1 MIEWFAKNSVA
12 ANLLMF
18 GILIAG
24 LTSATNSIPVET
36 FPSFELDTVTVSTK
50 FRGATP
56 KTVEEGITL
65 RIEEAIA
72 DVEGIEELTS
82 RSSEGSSSV
91 IAEVNDAYD
100 KRHVLDDI
108 KVRVDALNTLPADA
122 EKPVISL
129 NTRNRTVIY
138 VAILGDVGTKVL
150 RAVAGQFREGL
161 LTKNEISNVDLQG
174 VAEYQMNIEVSPQ
187 TLDAYNI
194 TLADIGNAIR
204 TGARDIS
211 AGNVQTLNGDILV
224 RSDGQAYTADEFA
237 KIPILSNSKGK
248 PITLGEIATIND
260 GFEEK
265 SLITTFNGTPAIM
278 VRVKRVGNQSAL
290 KVAEQTKQYM
300 AKFAENLPSGVSIDY
315 WDDDSSYLKT
325 RIGAV
330 LNSAWIGSILVII
343 LLSLFLRP
351 AVAGW
356 VFLGIPVSFMGAF
369 LFMPQVGGT
378 FNIVSLFAFI
388 MVIGIVVDDA
398 IVTGE
403 NIYRKIRD
411 GMDPSQA
418 AVVGTKEIT
427 IPVTFGILTTI
438 VAFLP
443 LNYLQGTRYD
453 FIGSQMPMVVIP
465 VLLMSLIES
474 KLVLPSHMSH
484 IRRRGADSD
493 LSWLGRTQQKIS
505 RGLENFVDNYYRPF
519 LEKCVRNQAITITTL
534 LALSCM
540 VMAAISIGHIR
551 FTPFPDVES
560 DTVRIDLTMPE
571 STGFDTTNKH
581 IQTIVEHFKT
591 LQKKHTDPVTG
602 ESAIIN
608 ILATSGSQQRTIKS
622 NLGSVRA
629 ELQIS
634 ENRVGNVA
642 TSQIGREVRELIGQI
657 PGAQSLSVRSRS
669 FGDDAPINVEL
680 SGDDPA
686 KMYQV
691 IEKLKEKFQ
700 SSPGIYDIQDNYSG
714 GKEELK
720 LSLKPQAYTLG
731 LNLRDVAQQVRN
743 AVFGF
748 QAQRIQRGR
757 DELRVMVR
765 YPLKYRSSMQD
776 LNQLAIRV
784 PNSTKQVRLSDIADV
799 TPFESPSTLYRLN
812 RKSILNITADADKD
826 IANLPLILSDIDT
839 YLKEIQQQHTNLNY
853 RFDGE
858 AEDAAKT
865 KKRLGIGLILVLLA
879 IYALLAI
886 PFKSYG
892 QPLIVMSVIP
902 FGLIGAV
909 IGHLITGQ
917 NLSVLSVFGML
928 ALVGVLVND
937 SLVMVDYI
945 NKRRQ
950 DGIDLLEAVLSSA
963 AIRFRPV
970 ILTSITTFAG
980 LAPILLDGSQ
990 QAKWLKP
997 MATSLAFGIIFA
1009 TIITL
1014 LIVPINYLIA
1024 RKFKYFC
1031 LNTTSKTWAAVA
1043 EFWNKEDPKKISP
1056 ATTDLGTQE
1065 PGEHYD

>member
-1 MIEWFAKNSVA
+1 MIEWFAKNPVA
-12 ANLLMF
+12 SNLLMF

-24 LTSATNSIPVET
+24 LTSASRSVPVET
-36 FPSFELDTVTVSTK
+36 FPAFEFDTVTVSTS

-56 KTVEEGITL
+56 KTVEDGITL
-65 RIEEAIA
+65 RIEEAIS

-82 RSSEGSSSV
+82 RSTEGTSTV

-100 KRHVLDDI
+100 KRNVLDDI
-108 KVRVDALNTLPADA
+108 KVRVDALNTLPVEA
-122 EKPVISL
+122 EKPVVSL
-129 NTRNRTVIY
+129 NTRNRTVIW
-138 VAILGDVGTKVL
+138 VAVQGEVDTKVL
-150 RAVAGQFREGL
+150 RSIAGKFREGL
-161 LTKNEISNVDLQG
+161 LTKSEISNVDLQG

-194 TLADIGNAIR
+194 TLAQIGQAIR
-204 TGARDIS
+204 SGARDVS

-224 RSDGQAYTADEFA
+224 RSDGQAYSSKDFA
-237 KIPILSNSKGK
+237 AIPILSNSEGK
-248 PITLGEIATIND
+248 PITLGEIANIDD

-265 SLITTFNGTPAIM
+265 SLVTTFNGIPAIM
-278 VRVKRVGNQSAL
+278 VQVRRVGEQSAL
-290 KVAEQTKQYM
+290 KVAEQTKEYM
-300 AKFAENLPSGVSIDY
+300 ARFAENLPSGVSIDY

-330 LNSAWIGSILVII
+330 LNSAWLGGLLVII

-378 FNIVSLFAFI
+378 FNVVSLLAFI

-403 NIYRKIRD
+403 NIYRRMRE
-411 GMDPSQA
+411 GMDPKQA
-418 AVVGTKEIT
+418 AVVGTQEIT
-427 IPVTFGILTTI
+427 VPVTFGILTTV
-438 VAFLP
+438 VAFMP
-443 LNYLQGTRYD
+443 LGYLEGTRYN

-465 VLLMSLIES
+465 VLLMSLVES

-484 IRRRGADSD
+484 IRARDENSNMG
-493 LSWLGRTQQKIS
+493 WLGNTQQKIS
-505 RGLENFVDNYYRPF
+505 RGLENFVENYYSPF
-519 LEKCVRNQAITITTL
+519 LARCVKNQAITLTTL
-534 LALSCM
+534 VAFSAIIL
-540 VMAAISIGHIR
+540 AAISVGHIR
-551 FTPFPDVES
+551 YTPFPYVES
-560 DTVRIDLTMPE
+560 DTVRINLTMPE
-571 STGFDTTNKH
+571 STGFETTNKH

-591 LQKKHTDPVTG
+591 VQEKYTDPETG
-602 ESAIIN
+602 ESAIMN
-608 ILATSGSQQRTIKS
+608 ILATSGSQRRTIKT
-622 NLGSVRA
+622 NIGAVRA
-629 ELQIS
+629 ELQTS
-634 ENRVGNVA
+634 GERYGNVP
-642 TSQIGREVRELIGQI
+642 TSQIGREVRALIGEI

-669 FGDDAPINVEL
+669 FGDQAPINVEL

-686 KMYQV
+686 RMFTV
-691 IEKLKEKFQ
+691 VEKLKDKFKAY
-700 SSPGIYDIQDNYSG
+700 PGVFDIQDNYSG

-731 LNLRDVAQQVRN
+731 LTLGDVARQVRS

-765 YPLKYRSSMQD
+765 YPLEYRSSMQD

-784 PNSTKQVRLSDIADV
+784 PNSTEQVLLSDIAEV
-799 TPFESPSTLYRLN
+799 EPFESPSTLYRLN
-812 RKSILNITADADKD
+812 RTSILNVTADADKD
-826 IANLPLILSDIDT
+826 IANLPLILSEIDT
-839 YLKEIQQQHTNLNY
+839 YLKEMQQQYSDLNY

-865 KKRLGIGLILVLLA
+865 NKRLGIGLILVLLA

-902 FGLIGAV
+902 FGVIGA
-909 IGHLITGQ
+909 ILGHFITGQ

-937 SLVMVDYI
+937 SLVLVDYI

-950 DGIDLLEAVLSSA
+950 RGIELVEAVLSSA
-963 AIRFRPV
+963 EIRFRPV
-970 ILTSITTFAG
+970 LLTSITTFAG

-997 MATSLAFGIIFA
+997 MATSLAFGIVFA

-1024 RKFKYFC
+1024 RKFKYLC
-1031 LNTTSKTWAAVA
+1031 INTASKVWALWL
-1043 EFWNKEDPKKISP
+1043 EFWNKEDAKPIR
-1056 ATTDLGTQE
+1056 
-1065 PGEHYD
+1065 

>member
-1 MIEWFAKNSVA
+1 MIEWFARNSVA
-12 ANLLMF
+12 SNLLMF
-18 GILIAG
+18 GIVIAG
-24 LTSATNSIPVET
+24 ITSALNSVPVET
-36 FPSFELDTVTVSTK
+36 FPTFESDTVTVSTQ

-56 KTVEEGITL
+56 KTIEDGITL
-65 RIEEAIA
+65 RIEEAIS

-91 IAEVNDAYD
+91 IAEINDGYN
-100 KRHVLDDI
+100 KRNVLDDI
-108 KVRVDALNTLPADA
+108 KVRVDALNTLPFEA
-122 EKPVISL
+122 EKPVVSL
-129 NTRNRTVIY
+129 NTRNRTVIW
-138 VAILGDVGTKVL
+138 VAVQGKVDAKLL
-150 RAVAGQFREGL
+150 RTVAGQFREGL
-161 LTKNEISNVDLQG
+161 LTKSEISNVDLQG

-194 TLADIGNAIR
+194 TLAQIGLAIR
-204 TGARDIS
+204 SGARDVS

-224 RSDGQAYTADEFA
+224 RSDGQAYSRKEFA
-237 KIPILSNSKGK
+237 AIPILSNSEGK
-248 PITLGEIATIND
+248 PITLGDIASIDD

-278 VRVKRVGNQSAL
+278 VQVRRVGEQSAIE
-290 KVAEQTKQYM
+290 VSQQTKDYM
-300 AKFAENLPSGVSIDY
+300 AKFSENLPLGVKIDY
-315 WDDDSSYLKT
+315 WDDDSGYLKT
-325 RIGAV
+325 RIGTV
-330 LNSAWIGSILVII
+330 LNSAWIGGILVMI

-351 AVAGW
+351 AVASW

-369 LFMPQVGGT
+369 LFMPFVGGT
-378 FNIVSLFAFI
+378 FNVVSLFAFI

-403 NIYRKIRD
+403 NIYRRMRE
-411 GMDPSQA
+411 GMDPQQA
-418 AVVGTKEIT
+418 AIIGTQEIT
-427 IPVTFGILTTI
+427 VPVTFGILTTI

-443 LNYLQGTRYD
+443 LSYLQGTRYD
-453 FIGSQMPMVVIP
+453 FIGSQIPMVVIP
-465 VLLMSLIES
+465 VLLMSLVES
-474 KLVLPSHMSH
+474 KLILPSHMSH
-484 IRRRGADSD
+484 IKVRRNNSQMG
-493 LSWLGRTQQKIS
+493 WFGRTQQKIS
-505 RGLENFVDNYYRPF
+505 YGLEIFIERYYSPF
-519 LEKCVRNQAITITTL
+519 LARCVRNQAITLTIL
-534 LALSCM
+534 VAFSAI
-540 VMAAISIGHIR
+540 VVAAISIGHIR
-551 FTPFPDVES
+551 YSPFPYVES
-560 DTVRIDLTMPE
+560 DTVRINLTMPE
-571 STGFDTTNKH
+571 STGFETTNKH
-581 IQTIVEHFKT
+581 IQDIVEHFKT
-591 LQKKHTDPVTG
+591 VQDKYTDPETG
-602 ESAIIN
+602 ASAVIN
-608 ILATSGSQQRTIKS
+608 ILATSGSQRRTIKS

-629 ELQIS
+629 ELQTS
-634 ENRVGNVA
+634 EIRVGNVSA
-642 TSQIGREVRELIGQI
+642 SQIGREVRALIGQI
-657 PGAQSLSVRSRS
+657 PGAQSLSVSSRS
-669 FGDDAPINVEL
+669 FGDSAPINVEL

-686 KMYQV
+686 EMYLV
-691 IEKLKEKFQ
+691 IEKLKEKFK
-700 SSPGIYDIQDNYSG
+700 SYPGVYDIQDNFSG

-731 LNLRDVAQQVRN
+731 LNLSDVAQQVRS

-765 YPLKYRSSMQD
+765 YPLEYRSSMQD

-784 PNSTKQVRLSDIADV
+784 PNSSEQVLLSDIAEV
-799 TPFESPSTLYRLN
+799 TPFESPSTLYRLD
-812 RKSILNITADADKD
+812 RRSILNITADADKD
-826 IANLPLILSDIDT
+826 VVNLPLILSEIDR
-839 YLKEIQQQHTNLNY
+839 YLAEAQQQQSNLSY

-858 AEDAAKT
+858 AEDAAQT
-865 KKRLGIGLILVLLA
+865 NQRLTVGLVLVLMA

-909 IGHLITGQ
+909 VGHFITGQ
-917 NLSVLSVFGML
+917 NLSVMSVFGML

-937 SLVMVDYI
+937 SLVLVDYI

-950 DGIDLLEAVLSSA
+950 QGVELVAAVLSSA

-997 MATSLAFGIIFA
+997 MATSLAFGIVFA

-1014 LIVPINYLIA
+1014 LVVPINYLVA

-1031 LNTTSKTWAAVA
+1031 IETASKGWATWLV
-1043 EFWNKEDPKKISP
+1043 FWNKEDAKP
-1056 ATTDLGTQE
+1056 LR
-1065 PGEHYD
+1065 

>member
-1 MIEWFAKNSVA
+1 MIEWFAKNPVA
-12 ANLLMF
+12 SNLLMF

-24 LTSATNSIPVET
+24 LTSASNSVPVET
-36 FPSFELDTVTVSTK
+36 FPSFEFDTVTVSTS

-56 KTVEEGITL
+56 KTVEDGITL

-72 DVEGIEELTS
+72 DVEGIEELTAT
-82 RSSEGSSSV
+82 SSEGSSSV

-100 KRHVLDDI
+100 KRDVLDDI
-108 KVRVDALNTLPADA
+108 KVRVDALNTLPSDA
-122 EKPVISL
+122 EKPIVSL
-129 NTRNRTVIY
+129 NTRNRTVIW
-138 VAILGDVGTKVL
+138 VAVQGNVDTKVL
-150 RAVAGQFREGL
+150 RTVAGQFREGL

-194 TLADIGNAIR
+194 TLAQIGQAIQS
-204 TGARDIS
+204 GAQDVS

-224 RSDGQAYTADEFA
+224 RSDGQAYSSADFA
-237 KIPILSNSKGK
+237 AIPILSNSSGK
-248 PITLGEIATIND
+248 PITLGEIAKIDD

-278 VRVKRVGNQSAL
+278 VQVRRVGEQSAL
-290 KVAEQTKQYM
+290 KVAEQTKEYM
-300 AKFAENLPSGVSIDY
+300 AKFSENLPTGISIAY

-330 LNSAWIGSILVII
+330 LNSAWLGGILVMI

-351 AVAGW
+351 AVAVW

-378 FNIVSLFAFI
+378 FNVVSLLAFI

-403 NIYRKIRD
+403 NIYRRMRE
-411 GMDPSQA
+411 GMDPKQA
-418 AVVGTKEIT
+418 AVVGTQEIT
-427 IPVTFGILTTI
+427 VPVTFGILTTV

-443 LNYLQGTRYD
+443 LSYLQGTRYD

-465 VLLMSLIES
+465 VLLMSLVES

-484 IRRRGADSD
+484 ISARDENSHMG
-493 LSWLGRTQQKIS
+493 WLGRTQQKIS
-505 RGLENFVDNYYRPF
+505 RGLENFVDNYYSPF
-519 LEKCVRNQAITITTL
+519 LARCVRNQAITLTAIIAFSAIVVT
-534 LALSCM
+534 
-540 VMAAISIGHIR
+540 AISLGHIR
-551 FTPFPDVES
+551 YTPFPYVES
-560 DTVRIDLTMPE
+560 DTVRINLTMPE
-571 STGFDTTNKH
+571 STGFETTDKH
-581 IQTIVEHFKT
+581 IQTIVKHFKT
-591 LQKKHTDPVTG
+591 IQEKYTDPDTG
-602 ESAIIN
+602 ESAIMN
-608 ILATSGSQQRTIKS
+608 ILATSGSQRRTIKT
-622 NLGSVRA
+622 NIGSVRA
-629 ELQIS
+629 ELQTS
-634 ENRVGNVA
+634 GERVGNIP
-642 TSQIGREVRELIGQI
+642 TSQIGREVRALIGEI

-669 FGDDAPINVEL
+669 FGDQAPINVEL

-686 KMYQV
+686 KMYLI
-691 IEKLKEKFQ
+691 IEKLKEKFKAY
-700 SSPGIYDIQDNYSG
+700 PGVYDIQDNYSG

-731 LNLRDVAQQVRN
+731 LTLRDVAQQVRS

-765 YPLKYRSSMQD
+765 YPLEYRSSMQD

-784 PNSTKQVRLSDIADV
+784 PNSTEQVLLSDIANID
-799 TPFESPSTLYRLN
+799 PFESPSTLYRLN
-812 RKSILNITADADKD
+812 RTSILNVTADADKD
-826 IANLPLILSDIDT
+826 VANLPLILSEIDT
-839 YLKEIQQQHTNLNY
+839 YLTEMQQQHADLRY

-858 AEDAAKT
+858 AEDVAKT
-865 KKRLGIGLILVLLA
+865 NERLGIGLILVLLA

-902 FGLIGAV
+902 FGIIGAIV
-909 IGHLITGQ
+909 GHFITGQ

-937 SLVMVDYI
+937 SLVLVDYI

-950 DGIDLLEAVLSSA
+950 RGIELVDAVLSSA

-970 ILTSITTFAG
+970 LLTSITTFAG

-997 MATSLAFGIIFA
+997 MATSLAFGIVFA

-1014 LIVPINYLIA
+1014 LVVPINYLVA
-1024 RKFKYFC
+1024 RKFKYLC
-1031 LNTTSKTWAAVA
+1031 LSAASKTWASWLQ
-1043 EFWNKEDPKKISP
+1043 FWNKED
-1056 ATTDLGTQE
+1056 ARMG
-1065 PGEHYD
+1065 

>member
-1 MIEWFAKNSVA
+1 MIEWFAKNPVA
-12 ANLLMF
+12 SNLLMF

-24 LTSATNSIPVET
+24 LTSASRSVPVET
-36 FPSFELDTVTVSTK
+36 FPSFELDTVTVNTQ

-56 KTVEEGITL
+56 KTVEDGITL
-65 RIEEAIA
+65 RIEEAIS

-82 RSSEGSSSV
+82 RSSEGSSVV
-91 IAEVNDAYD
+91 IAEVNDSYN
-100 KRHVLDDI
+100 KRDVLDDI
-108 KVRVDALNTLPADA
+108 KVRVDALNTLPSEA
-122 EKPVISL
+122 EKPTVAL
-129 NTRNRTVIY
+129 NARNRTVIWI
-138 VAILGDVGTKVL
+138 AIQGEVETKVL
-150 RAVAGQFREGL
+150 RSVAGQFREGL
-161 LTKNEISNVDLQG
+161 LTYDQISNVELQG
-174 VAEYQMNIEVSPQ
+174 VAEYQMNIEITPQ
-187 TLDAYNI
+187 TLDAYN
-194 TLADIGNAIR
+194 LSLEQVGRAIR
-204 TGARDIS
+204 AGARDVS

-224 RSDGQAYTADEFA
+224 RSDGQAYTREEFA
-237 KIPILSNSKGK
+237 AIPILSNSQGT
-248 PITLGEIATIND
+248 PITLGDIANIDD

-278 VRVKRVGNQSAL
+278 VQVRRVGEQSAL
-290 KVAEQTKQYM
+290 QVAEQTKEFM
-300 AKFAENLPSGVSIDY
+300 AKFAENLPSGVSIDF
-315 WDDDSSYLKT
+315 WDDDSAYLKT

-330 LNSAWIGSILVII
+330 LNSAWLGGILVMI

-378 FNIVSLFAFI
+378 FNVVSLLAFI

-403 NIYRKIRD
+403 NIYRRMRE
-411 GMDPSQA
+411 GMDPKKA
-418 AVVGTKEIT
+418 AIVGTQEIT
-427 IPVTFGILTTI
+427 VPVTFGILTTV
-438 VAFLP
+438 VAFMP
-443 LNYLQGTRYD
+443 LGYLQGTRYD

-465 VLLMSLIES
+465 VLLMSLVES

-484 IRRRGADSD
+484 IRARDENSELG
-493 LSWLGRTQQKIS
+493 LLGRTQQKIS
-505 RGLENFVDNYYRPF
+505 RGLENFVDNTYSPF
-519 LEKCVRNQAITITTL
+519 LRRCVDNKGITVTL
-534 LALSCM
+534 LLSLSA
-540 VMAAISIGHIR
+540 VVVAAISLGHIR
-551 FTPFPDVES
+551 YSPFPYVES
-560 DTVRIDLTMPE
+560 DTVRINLTMPE
-571 STGFDTTNKH
+571 STGFETTNKH
-581 IQTIVEHFKT
+581 IQEIVEHFKT
-591 LQKKHTDPVTG
+591 VQKKYTDPETG

-608 ILATSGSQQRTIKS
+608 ILATSGSQRRNIKS
-622 NLGSVRA
+622 NLGAVRA
-629 ELQIS
+629 ELQTS
-634 ENRVGNVA
+634 GERYGNVK
-642 TSQIGREVRELIGQI
+642 TSQIGREVRQLIGDI

-669 FGDDAPINVEL
+669 FGDQAPINIEL

-686 KMYQV
+686 KMYEV
-691 IEKLKEKFQ
+691 IDKLRERFK
-700 SSPGIYDIQDNYSG
+700 SYPGVYDIQDNYSG
-714 GKEELK
+714 GKEELS

-731 LNLRDVAQQVRN
+731 LNLRDVASQVRN

-765 YPLKYRSSMQD
+765 YPLEYRSSMQD

-784 PNSTKQVRLSDIADV
+784 PNSNDRVLLSDVAEV
-799 TPFESPSTLYRLN
+799 EPFESPSTLYRLD

-826 IANLPLILSDIDT
+826 IANLPLILREMDVF
-839 YLKEIQQQHTNLNY
+839 LKQQQQQYSNLEY

-858 AEDAAKT
+858 AEDARET
-865 KKRLGIGLILVLLA
+865 NQRLGTGLVLVLIA

-902 FGLIGAV
+902 FGIIGAV

-937 SLVMVDYI
+937 SLVLVDYI

-950 DGIDLLEAVLSSA
+950 QGAELLDAVLKSA

-970 ILTSITTFAG
+970 LLTSITTFAG

-997 MATSLAFGIIFA
+997 MATSLAFGIVFA

-1014 LIVPINYLIA
+1014 LIVPINYLLA
-1024 RKFKYFC
+1024 HKFKYLC
-1031 LNTTSKTWAAVA
+1031 IDGSKNLWAMWL
-1043 EFWNKEDPKKISP
+1043 EFWNKEDTRPNP
-1056 ATTDLGTQE
+1056 
-1065 PGEHYD
+1065 

>member
-1 MIEWFAKNSVA
+1 MIEWFAKNPVA
-12 ANLLMF
+12 SNLLMF

-24 LTSATNSIPVET
+24 LTSASRSVPVET
-36 FPSFELDTVTVSTK
+36 FPSFEFDTVTVSTS

-56 KTVEEGITL
+56 KTVEDGITL

-82 RSSEGSSSV
+82 RSSEGSSTV

-100 KRHVLDDI
+100 KRNVLDDI
-108 KVRVDALNTLPADA
+108 KVRVDALNTLPSEA
-122 EKPVISL
+122 EKPVVSL
-129 NTRNRTVIY
+129 NARIRTVIW
-138 VAILGDVGTKVL
+138 VAIQGEVNTKVL
-150 RAVAGQFREGL
+150 RQVAGKFREGL
-161 LTKNEISNVDLQG
+161 LTRSEISNVDLQG
-174 VAEYQMNIEVSPQ
+174 VAEHQMNIEVSPQ

-194 TLADIGNAIR
+194 SLQQIGQAIR
-204 TGARDIS
+204 SGSSDVS

-224 RSDGQAYTADEFA
+224 RSDGQAYTAEEYA
-237 KIPILSNSKGK
+237 AIPILSNSQGK
-248 PITLGEIATIND
+248 PITLGEIATIDD

-278 VRVKRVGNQSAL
+278 VQVRRVGEQSAL
-290 KVAEQTKQYM
+290 KVAQQTKEYM
-300 AKFAENLPSGVSIDY
+300 AEFRENLPSGVTIDY

-330 LNSAWIGSILVII
+330 LNSAWLGGILVMI

-351 AVAGW
+351 AVASW

-378 FNIVSLFAFI
+378 FNVVSLLAFI

-403 NIYRKIRD
+403 NIYRRMRD
-411 GMDPSQA
+411 GMDPKQA
-418 AVVGTKEIT
+418 AIVGTKEIT
-427 IPVTFGILTTI
+427 VPVTFGILTTV

-443 LNYLQGTRYD
+443 LGYLQGTRYD

-465 VLLMSLIES
+465 VLLMSLVES

-484 IRRRGADSD
+484 IRARDENSHMG
-493 LSWLGRTQQKIS
+493 WLGNTQQKIS
-505 RGLENFVDNYYRPF
+505 RGLENFVKNHYSPF
-519 LEKCVRNQAITITTL
+519 LNRCVNNKAIT
-534 LALSCM
+534 LAALAAFSAII
-540 VMAAISIGHIR
+540 VTAISVGHIR
-551 FTPFPDVES
+551 YTPFPYVES
-560 DTVRIDLTMPE
+560 DTVRINLTMPE
-571 STGFDTTNKH
+571 STGFETTDKH
-581 IQTIVEHFKT
+581 IQSIVEHFKT
-591 LQKKHTDPVTG
+591 VQEKYTDPETG
-602 ESAIIN
+602 ESAIMN
-608 ILATSGSQQRTIKS
+608 ILATSGSQRRTIKS
-622 NLGSVRA
+622 NIGEVRA
-629 ELQIS
+629 ELQPS
-634 ENRVGNVA
+634 GSRVGNVA
-642 TSQIGREVRELIGQI
+642 TSQIGREVRALIGQI

-669 FGDDAPINVEL
+669 FGDQAPINVEL
-680 SGDDPA
+680 SGDDPSR
-686 KMYQV
+686 MYQV
-691 IEKLKEKFQ
+691 IESLKEKFKAY
-700 SSPGIYDIQDNYSG
+700 PGVYDIQDNYSG

-720 LSLKPQAYTLG
+720 LSLKPQAYSLGLTLG
-731 LNLRDVAQQVRN
+731 DVARQVRS

-765 YPLKYRSSMQD
+765 YPLEYRSSMQD

-784 PNSTKQVRLSDIADV
+784 PNSTEQVLLSDIAEV
-799 TPFESPSTLYRLN
+799 SPFESPSTLYRLN
-812 RKSILNITADADKD
+812 RTSILNVTADADKD
-826 IANLPLILSDIDT
+826 VANLPLILNEVDT
-839 YLKEIQQQHTNLNY
+839 YLKEMQQQYSDLNY

-865 KKRLGIGLILVLLA
+865 NQRLGTGLILVLLA

-902 FGLIGAV
+902 FGIIGAIV
-909 IGHLITGQ
+909 GHFITGQ

-937 SLVMVDYI
+937 SLVLVDYI
-945 NKRRQ
+945 NKRRER
-950 DGIDLLEAVLSSA
+950 GIELIEAVLTSA

-970 ILTSITTFAG
+970 LLTSLTTFAG

-997 MATSLAFGIIFA
+997 MATSLAFGIVFA

-1014 LIVPINYLIA
+1014 IIVPINYLVA
-1024 RKFKYFC
+1024 HKFKYFC
-1031 LNTTSKTWAAVA
+1031 IRVASKTWASWL
-1043 EFWNKEDPKKISP
+1043 EFWNKEDVRP
-1056 ATTDLGTQE
+1056 TR
-1065 PGEHYD
+1065 

>member
-1 MIEWFAKNSVA
+1 MIEWFAKNPVA
-12 ANLLMF
+12 SNLLMF

-24 LTSATNSIPVET
+24 LTSASRSVPVET
-36 FPSFELDTVTVSTK
+36 FPSFEFDTVTVSTS

-56 KTVEEGITL
+56 KTVEDGITL

-82 RSSEGSSSV
+82 RSSEGSSTV

-100 KRHVLDDI
+100 KRNVLDDI
-108 KVRVDALNTLPADA
+108 KVRVDALNTLPSEA
-122 EKPVISL
+122 EKPVVSL
-129 NTRNRTVIY
+129 NARIRTVIW
-138 VAILGDVGTKVL
+138 VAVQGEVNTKVL
-150 RAVAGQFREGL
+150 RQVAGQFREGL
-161 LTKNEISNVDLQG
+161 LSKSEISNVDLQG
-174 VAEYQMNIEVSPQ
+174 VAEHQMNIEVSPQ

-194 TLADIGNAIR
+194 SLQQIGQAIR
-204 TGARDIS
+204 SGSSDVS

-224 RSDGQAYTADEFA
+224 RSDGQAYTADEYA
-237 KIPILSNSKGK
+237 AIPILSNSQGK
-248 PITLGEIATIND
+248 PITLGEIATIDD

-278 VRVKRVGNQSAL
+278 VQVRRVGEQSAL
-290 KVAEQTKQYM
+290 KVAQQTKEYM
-300 AKFAENLPSGVSIDY
+300 AEFRENLPSGVSIDY

-330 LNSAWIGSILVII
+330 LNSAWLGGILVMI

-378 FNIVSLFAFI
+378 FNVVSLLAFI

-403 NIYRKIRD
+403 NIYRRMRD
-411 GMDPSQA
+411 GMDPKQA
-418 AVVGTKEIT
+418 AIVGTKEIT
-427 IPVTFGILTTI
+427 VPVTFGILTTV

-443 LNYLQGTRYD
+443 LGYLQGTRYD

-465 VLLMSLIES
+465 VLLMSLVES

-484 IRRRGADSD
+484 IRARDENSHMG
-493 LSWLGRTQQKIS
+493 WLGNTQQKIS
-505 RGLENFVDNYYRPF
+505 RGLENFVENHYSPF
-519 LEKCVRNQAITITTL
+519 LNRCVNNKAITLATL
-534 LALSCM
+534 AAFSAI
-540 VMAAISIGHIR
+540 VVTAISVGHIR
-551 FTPFPDVES
+551 YTPFPYVES
-560 DTVRIDLTMPE
+560 DTVRINLTMPE
-571 STGFDTTNKH
+571 STGFETTDKH
-581 IQTIVEHFKT
+581 IQSIVEHFKT
-591 LQKKHTDPVTG
+591 VQDKYTDPETG
-602 ESAIIN
+602 ESAIMN
-608 ILATSGSQQRTIKS
+608 ILATSGSQRRTIKS
-622 NLGSVRA
+622 NIGAVRA
-629 ELQIS
+629 ELQPS
-634 ENRVGNVA
+634 GSRVGNVA
-642 TSQIGREVRELIGQI
+642 TSQIGREVRALIGQI

-669 FGDDAPINVEL
+669 FGDQAPINVEL

-686 KMYQV
+686 RMYQV
-691 IEKLKEKFQ
+691 VESLKQKFKAY
-700 SSPGIYDIQDNYSG
+700 PGVYDIQDNYSG

-720 LSLKPQAYTLG
+720 LSLKPQAYSLGLTLG
-731 LNLRDVAQQVRN
+731 DVAQQVRS

-765 YPLKYRSSMQD
+765 YPLEYRSSMQD

-784 PNSTKQVRLSDIADV
+784 PNSTEQVLLSDIAEV
-799 TPFESPSTLYRLN
+799 SPFESPSTLYRLN
-812 RKSILNITADADKD
+812 RTSILNVTADADKD
-826 IANLPLILSDIDT
+826 VANLPLILNEVDA
-839 YLKEIQQQHTNLNY
+839 YLKEMQQQYSDLNY

-865 KKRLGIGLILVLLA
+865 NQRLGTGLILVLLA

-902 FGLIGAV
+902 FGIVGAIV
-909 IGHLITGQ
+909 GHFITGQ

-937 SLVMVDYI
+937 SLVLVDYI
-945 NKRRQ
+945 NKRRER
-950 DGIDLLEAVLSSA
+950 GIELIEAVLTSA

-970 ILTSITTFAG
+970 LLTSLTTFAG

-997 MATSLAFGIIFA
+997 MATSLAFGIVFA

-1014 LIVPINYLIA
+1014 IIVPINYLVA
-1024 RKFKYFC
+1024 HKFKYFC
-1031 LNTTSKTWAAVA
+1031 IRAASRTWASWL
-1043 EFWNKEDPKKISP
+1043 EFWNKEDVRP
-1056 ATTDLGTQE
+1056 TR
-1065 PGEHYD
+1065 

>member
-1 MIEWFAKNSVA
+1 MIEWFAKNPVA
-12 ANLLMF
+12 SNLLMF

-24 LTSATNSIPVET
+24 LTSATRSVPVET
-36 FPSFELDTVTVSTK
+36 FPSFEQDTVTVSTQ

-56 KTVEEGITL
+56 KTVEDGITL

-72 DVEGIEELTS
+72 DLEGIEELTA
-82 RSSEGSSSV
+82 RSSEGSSTV
-91 IAEVNDAYD
+91 TAEINTAYD
-100 KRHVLDDI
+100 KRDVLDDI
-108 KVRVDALNTLPADA
+108 KVRVDALNTLPSDA
-122 EKPVISL
+122 EKPVVSA
-129 NTRNRTVIY
+129 NMRNRTVIW
-138 VAILGDVGTKVL
+138 VAIQGEVETKVL
-150 RAVAGQFREGL
+150 RTIAGQFREGL
-161 LTKNEISNVDLQG
+161 LNDNEISNVELQG
-174 VAEYQMNIEVSPQ
+174 VADYQMNIEVSPQ

-194 TLADIGNAIR
+194 TLAQIGRAISS
-204 TGARDIS
+204 GARDVS

-224 RSDGQAYTADEFA
+224 RSDGQAYSSEEFSA
-237 KIPILSNSKGK
+237 IPILSNSQGK
-248 PITLGEIATIND
+248 PITLGDIANIDD
-260 GFEEK
+260 GFEEN
-265 SLITTFNGTPAIM
+265 SLITTFNGRPAIM
-278 VRVKRVGNQSAL
+278 VQVRRVGEQSAL
-290 KVAEQTKQYM
+290 KVAERTRAYM
-300 AKFAENLPSGVSIDY
+300 AKFSESLPSGVTLDY
-315 WDDDSSYLKT
+315 WDDDSSYLKS

-330 LNSAWIGSILVII
+330 LNSAWLGGILVMI

-369 LFMPQVGGT
+369 LFMPLVGGT
-378 FNIVSLFAFI
+378 FNVVSLLAFI

-403 NIYRKIRD
+403 NIYRRMRE
-411 GMDPSQA
+411 GMDPKEA
-418 AVVGTKEIT
+418 AIVGTKEIT
-427 IPVTFGILTTI
+427 VPVTFGILTTA

-443 LNYLQGTRYD
+443 LSYLDGTRYD

-465 VLLMSLIES
+465 VLLMSLVES
-474 KLVLPSHMSH
+474 KLVLPSHMAH
-484 IRRRGADSD
+484 IKMRDENSEMG
-493 LSWLGRTQQKIS
+493 WLGRTQQKIS
-505 RGLENFVDNYYRPF
+505 RGLENFVAFRYSPF
-519 LEKCVRNQAITITTL
+519 LARCVSNQAITLTLL
-534 LALSCM
+534 LALSA
-540 VMAAISIGHIR
+540 VVIAAITNGHIR
-551 FTPFPDVES
+551 YTPFPYVES
-560 DTVRIDLTMPE
+560 ETVTINLTMPE

-581 IQTIVEHFKT
+581 IQTIAEHFKT
-591 LQKKHTDPVTG
+591 IQEKYRDPETG

-608 ILATSGSQQRTIKS
+608 VLATSGSQRRTIKP

-629 ELQIS
+629 ELQPSS
-634 ENRVGNVA
+634 ERVGGA
-642 TSQIGREVRELIGQI
+642 TTSQIGNEVRRLIGDI

-680 SGDDPA
+680 SGDDPEQ
-686 KMYQV
+686 MYQV
-691 IEKLKEKFQ
+691 IEKLKEKFKTY
-700 SSPGIYDIQDNYSG
+700 PGVYDIQDNYSG
-714 GKEELK
+714 GKEELT

-765 YPLKYRSSMQD
+765 YPLEYRSSMQD

-784 PNSTKQVRLSDIADV
+784 PNSSKQVLLSDIAEIE
-799 TPFESPSTLYRLN
+799 PFESPSTLYRLN

-826 IANLPLILSDIDT
+826 VANLPLILSEIDT
-839 YLKEIQQQHTNLNY
+839 YLKEIQQQYSNLNY

-865 KKRLGIGLILVLLA
+865 NQRLGVGLALVLLA

-902 FGLIGAV
+902 FGLIGAIV
-909 IGHLITGQ
+909 GHFITGQ

-928 ALVGVLVND
+928 ALVGVMVND
-937 SLVMVDYI
+937 SLVLVDYI

-950 DGIDLLEAVLSSA
+950 QGVELLEAVLSSA

-997 MATSLAFGIIFA
+997 MATSLAFGILFA

-1014 LIVPINYLIA
+1014 LIVPINYLVA
-1024 RKFKYFC
+1024 RKFKYLC
-1031 LNTTSKTWAAVA
+1031 IDLGSKNWAAWLA
-1043 EFWNKEDPKKISP
+1043 FWNKEDANS
-1056 ATTDLGTQE
+1056 AR
-1065 PGEHYD
+1065 

>member
-1 MIEWFAKNSVA
+1 MIEWFAKNPVA
-12 ANLLMF
+12 SNLLMF

-24 LTSATNSIPVET
+24 ITSASRSVPVET
-36 FPSFELDTVTVSTK
+36 FPTFEFDTVTINTQ

-56 KTVEEGITL
+56 KTVEDGITL
-65 RIEEAIA
+65 RVEEAIA

-91 IAEVNDAYD
+91 TAEVNDAYD
-100 KRHVLDDI
+100 KRNVLDDI
-108 KVRVDALNTLPADA
+108 KVRVDALNTLPSDA
-122 EKPVISL
+122 EKPVVSL
-129 NTRNRTVIY
+129 NLRNRTVIW
-138 VAILGDVGTKVL
+138 VAVQGDVGTKLL
-150 RAVAGQFREGL
+150 RTVAGEFREGL
-161 LTKNEISNVDLQG
+161 LTDNEISNVDLQG
-174 VAEYQMNIEVSPQ
+174 IADYQMNIEVSPQ

-194 TLADIGNAIR
+194 TLEQIGQAIR
-204 TGARDIS
+204 SGASDVS

-224 RSDGQAYTADEFA
+224 RSDGQAYSSKDFA
-237 KIPILSNSKGK
+237 AIPILSNSEGK
-248 PITLGEIATIND
+248 PITLGEIAKIDD

-265 SLITTFNGTPAIM
+265 SLITTFNGNPAIM
-278 VRVKRVGNQSAL
+278 VQVRRVGDQSAL
-290 KVAEQTKQYM
+290 KVAKVTREYM
-300 AKFAENLPSGVSIDY
+300 AEFSENLPSGVTLDY

-330 LNSAWIGSILVII
+330 LNSAWIGGILVMI

-378 FNIVSLFAFI
+378 FNVISLFAFI

-403 NIYRKIRD
+403 NIYRRMRE
-411 GMDPSQA
+411 GMDPQQA
-418 AVVGTKEIT
+418 AIIGTQEIT
-427 IPVTFGILTTI
+427 VPVTFGILTTV

-465 VLLMSLIES
+465 VLLMSLVES
-474 KLVLPSHMSH
+474 KLILPSHMSH
-484 IRRRGADSD
+484 ISARDENSQMG
-493 LSWLGRTQQKIS
+493 WLGRTQQKIS
-505 RGLENFVDNYYRPF
+505 RGLETFVEQHYSPF
-519 LEKCVRNQAITITTL
+519 LARCVQNQAITLT
-534 LALSCM
+534 ALIAFSA
-540 VMAAISIGHIR
+540 VVIAAISIGHIR
-551 FTPFPDVES
+551 YTPFPDVES
-560 DTVRIDLTMPE
+560 DTVRINLTMPE
-571 STGFDTTNKH
+571 STGFETTNKH
-581 IQTIVEHFKT
+581 IQTIVKHFKT
-591 LQKKHTDPVTG
+591 IQKKHTDPETG
-602 ESAIIN
+602 ESAIMN
-608 ILATSGSQQRTIKS
+608 ILATSGSQRRTIKS
-622 NLGSVRA
+622 NIGSVRA
-629 ELQIS
+629 ELQTS
-634 ENRVGNVA
+634 GERVGNVSA
-642 TSQIGREVRELIGQI
+642 SQIGREVRELIGQI
-657 PGAQSLSVRSRS
+657 PGAQSLSVKSRS
-669 FGDDAPINVEL
+669 FGEDAPINVEL

-686 KMYQV
+686 EMFLV
-691 IEKLKEKFQ
+691 VEKLKEKFRNY
-700 SSPGIYDIQDNYSG
+700 PGLFDIQDNYSG

-731 LNLRDVAQQVRN
+731 LNLSSVAQQVRN

-765 YPLKYRSSMQD
+765 YPLEYRSSMQD

-784 PNSTKQVRLSDIADV
+784 PNSSEQVLLSDIADV
-799 TPFESPSTLYRLN
+799 RPFESPSTLYRLD
-812 RKSILNITADADKD
+812 RKSVLNITADADKS
-826 IANLPLILSDIDT
+826 IANIPLILEEIDI
-839 YLKEIQQQHTNLNY
+839 YLKEMQQQNSNLNY

-858 AEDAAKT
+858 AEDAAET
-865 KKRLGIGLILVLLA
+865 SARLSGGLVLVLLA

-892 QPLIVMSVIP
+892 QPLIVMSIIP

-909 IGHLITGQ
+909 VGHFITGQ

-937 SLVMVDYI
+937 SLVLVDYI
-945 NKRRQ
+945 NKQRQ
-950 DGIDLLEAVLSSA
+950 KGVELIEAVLTSA
-963 AIRFRPV
+963 ATRFRPV
-970 ILTSITTFAG
+970 LLTSITTFAG

-997 MATSLAFGIIFA
+997 MATSLAFGIVFA

-1014 LIVPINYLIA
+1014 LIVPINYLVA
-1024 RKFKYFC
+1024 RKFKYLC
-1031 LNTTSKTWAAVA
+1031 INATSTVWAAWLA
-1043 EFWNKEDPKKISP
+1043 FWNKEDVKSIR
-1056 ATTDLGTQE
+1056 
-1065 PGEHYD
+1065 

>member
-1 MIEWFAKNSVA
+1 MIEWFAKNPVA
-12 ANLLMF
+12 SNLLMF

-24 LTSATNSIPVET
+24 LTSASNSVPVET
-36 FPSFELDTVTVSTK
+36 FPSFEFDTVTVSTS

-56 KTVEEGITL
+56 KTVEDGITL

-72 DVEGIEELTS
+72 DVEGIEELTAT
-82 RSSEGSSSV
+82 SSEGSSSV

-100 KRHVLDDI
+100 KRDVLDDI
-108 KVRVDALNTLPADA
+108 KVRVDALNTLPSDA
-122 EKPVISL
+122 EKPIVSL
-129 NTRNRTVIY
+129 NTRNRTVIW
-138 VAILGDVGTKVL
+138 VAVQGNVDTKVL
-150 RAVAGQFREGL
+150 RTVAGQFREGL

-194 TLADIGNAIR
+194 TLAQIGQAIQS
-204 TGARDIS
+204 GAQDVS

-224 RSDGQAYTADEFA
+224 RSDGQAYSSADFA
-237 KIPILSNSKGK
+237 AIPILSNSSGK
-248 PITLGEIATIND
+248 PITLGEIAKIDD

-278 VRVKRVGNQSAL
+278 VQVRRVGEQSAL
-290 KVAEQTKQYM
+290 KVAEQTKEYM
-300 AKFAENLPSGVSIDY
+300 AKFSENLPTGISIAY

-330 LNSAWIGSILVII
+330 LNSAWLGGILVMI

-378 FNIVSLFAFI
+378 FNVVSLLAFI

-403 NIYRKIRD
+403 NIYRRMRE
-411 GMDPSQA
+411 GMDPKQA
-418 AVVGTKEIT
+418 AVVGTQEIT
-427 IPVTFGILTTI
+427 VPVTFGILTTV

-443 LNYLQGTRYD
+443 LSYLQGTRYD

-465 VLLMSLIES
+465 VLLMSLVES

-484 IRRRGADSD
+484 ISARDENSHMG
-493 LSWLGRTQQKIS
+493 WLGRTQQKIS
-505 RGLENFVDNYYRPF
+505 RGLENFVDNYYSPF
-519 LEKCVRNQAITITTL
+519 LARCVRNQAITLTAIIAFSAIVVT
-534 LALSCM
+534 
-540 VMAAISIGHIR
+540 AISLGHIR
-551 FTPFPDVES
+551 YTPFPYVES
-560 DTVRIDLTMPE
+560 DTVRINLTMPE
-571 STGFDTTNKH
+571 STGFETTDKH
-581 IQTIVEHFKT
+581 IQTIVKHFKT
-591 LQKKHTDPVTG
+591 IQEKYTDPDTG
-602 ESAIIN
+602 ESAIMN
-608 ILATSGSQQRTIKS
+608 ILATSGSQRRTIKT
-622 NLGSVRA
+622 NIGSVRA
-629 ELQIS
+629 ELQTS
-634 ENRVGNVA
+634 GERVGNIP
-642 TSQIGREVRELIGQI
+642 TSQIGREVRALIGEI

-669 FGDDAPINVEL
+669 FGDQAPINVEL

-686 KMYQV
+686 KMYLI
-691 IEKLKEKFQ
+691 IEKLKEKFKAY
-700 SSPGIYDIQDNYSG
+700 PGVYDIQDNYSG

-731 LNLRDVAQQVRN
+731 LTLRDVAQQVRS

-765 YPLKYRSSMQD
+765 YPLEYRSSMQD

-784 PNSTKQVRLSDIADV
+784 PNSTEQVLLSDIANID
-799 TPFESPSTLYRLN
+799 PFESPSTLYRLN
-812 RKSILNITADADKD
+812 RTSILNVTADADKD
-826 IANLPLILSDIDT
+826 VANLPLILSEIDT
-839 YLKEIQQQHTNLNY
+839 YLTEMQQQHADLRY

-858 AEDAAKT
+858 AEDVAKT
-865 KKRLGIGLILVLLA
+865 NERLGIGLMLVLLA

-902 FGLIGAV
+902 FGIIGAIV
-909 IGHLITGQ
+909 GHFITGQ

-937 SLVMVDYI
+937 SLVLVDYI

-950 DGIDLLEAVLSSA
+950 RGIELVDAVLSSA

-970 ILTSITTFAG
+970 LLTSITTFAG

-997 MATSLAFGIIFA
+997 MATSLAFGIVFA

-1014 LIVPINYLIA
+1014 LVVPINYLVA
-1024 RKFKYFC
+1024 RKFKYLC
-1031 LNTTSKTWAAVA
+1031 LGAASKTWASWLQ
-1043 EFWNKEDPKKISP
+1043 FWNKED
-1056 ATTDLGTQE
+1056 ARMG
-1065 PGEHYD
+1065 